1 MSEDIRERADH
12 VRNID
17 LIEILQME
25 GCIRDNH
32 DRAKW
37 HTCQGVLSVTGRKFM
52 NWTQSVGGGGAIDL
66 VMHLKGWGFKS
77 AVLWLSEN
85 LSSFAARSPEFI
97 SSKPTAKRAFT
108 LPQRDNRNLP
118 KVIDYLR
125 YDRCI
130 PVALLNK
137 LIRSSK
143 LYADNRGNAV
153 FLLLGKEKK
162 VVGA

>member
-17 LIEILQME
+17 LIEILQLE

-52 NWTQSVGGGGAIDL
+52 NWTQSIGGGGAIDL

-85 LSSFAARSPEFI
+85 LSSFARQSSKSI
-97 SSKPTAKRAFT
+97 SSKTTAKKTFK
-108 LPQRDNRNLP
+108 LPQREMMI
-118 KVIDYLR
+118 VICRRWPNTLD
-125 YDRCI
+125 I
-130 PVALLNK
+130 T
-137 LIRSSK
+137 
-143 LYADNRGNAV
+143 AV
-153 FLLLGKEKK
+153 FLWGW
-162 VVGA
+162 